1 MTDSPT
7 NFDAKTFLKNLTERP
22 GVYQMLAK
30 DGQVL
35 YVGKAQ
41 NLKKRVTS
49 YFSRNQTN
57 VKTKSLVKQ
66 IHDINVIITET
77 DSEALLLEN
86 NLIKKY
92 QPKYNV
98 LFRDDKSYPYIFLAT
113 ESKFPRIDFYR
124 GSKKKKGAYYGPY
137 PSAGA
142 VRESLNLLQR
152 LFKIRQCSDTFFN
165 NRTRPC
171 IQYQIKRCSAPCVDY
186 ISAEDYQQSIALA
199 KLFLEGKNQQLMTDM
214 IQKMEQAAQHL
225 DYEQAAIYR
234 DQIANL
240 RKIQEQQYITSDGH
254 DVDVIAVAK
263 EQHDASVQVLMFRAG
278 RLIGNRVY
286 YPKVTTELD
295 EQDVLAGFLS
305 QYYLT
310 PIHQKDIPKEILIAE
325 SITDI
330 NWLARVLTETVN
342 HKVKIYQPV
351 RGERR
356 RWLQMALANAKS
368 ALKAHLAS
376 KLNYVKR
383 MQALQ
388 KTFKLAN
395 LPQRLECFDVS
406 HSSGE
411 ATVASCVVFDNQ
423 GPSTK
428 DYRRFNIEGVTKGDD
443 YAALRQALTR
453 RYTRIKMGEGVL
465 PDVIIIDGGKGQLH
479 QAESVLEELQI
490 SGVTLLGIAKGT
502 TRKPG
507 LETIFISGEPNGIAL
522 PPDSLT
528 LHLLQQIR
536 DEAHRFAITGQKRR
550 LEKQRKVSTLETI
563 PAVGPKRR
571 KALVNYFGGLQ
582 EIKKASVA
590 ELAKVPG
597 ISQALAKEIYDRL
610 HG

>member
-1 MTDSPT
+1 MT
-7 NFDAKTFLKNLTERP
+7 NAAAKFDAKTYLKNLTERP
-22 GVYQMLAK
+22 GVYQMLAE
-30 DGQVL
+30 DGNVL

-41 NLKKRVTS
+41 NLKKRVAS
-49 YFSRNQTN
+49 YFSRSQTN
-57 VKTKSLVKQ
+57 VKTKTLVKQ
-66 IHDINVIITET
+66 IHDIKVIITET

-98 LFRDDKSYPYIFLAT
+98 LFRDDKSYPYIYLAT
-113 ESKFPRIDFYR
+113 AAKFPRIDFYR

-142 VRESLNLLQR
+142 VRESLNLLQK
-152 LFKIRQCSDTFFN
+152 LFKIRQCSDIFFN

-171 IQYQIKRCSAPCVDY
+171 IQYQIKRCSAPCVGY

-199 KLFLEGKNQQLMTDM
+199 KLFLEGKNLQLMTDL
-214 IQKMEQAAQHL
+214 IKKMELAARQL

-263 EQHDASVQVLMFRAG
+263 EKHDASVQVLMFRAG
-278 RLIGNRVY
+278 RLIGNRVF
-286 YPKVTTELD
+286 YPKVTAEL
-295 EQDVLAGFLS
+295 EPQDVIAGFLS

-325 SITDI
+325 PLADTD
-330 NWLARVLTETVN
+330 WLARVLAETASY
-342 HKVKIYQPV
+342 KVKIYKPT

-356 RWLQMALANAKS
+356 RWLQMAIANAQS

-383 MQALQ
+383 IQALQ

-411 ATVASCVVFDNQ
+411 ATVASCVVFDSQ
-423 GPSTK
+423 GPTTK

-443 YAALRQALTR
+443 YGALRQALNR

-479 QAESVLEELQI
+479 QAEGVLEELQI
-490 SGVTLLGIAKGT
+490 SGVSLLGIAKGAS
-502 TRKPG
+502 RKPG

-522 PPDSLT
+522 PPDSLA

-550 LEKQRKVSTLETI
+550 LEKQRKVSTLESI

-597 ISQALAKEIYDRL
+597 ISQALAREIYDRL